1 MAQYKL
7 ILGGYGFDG
16 SAHVLTDAEVQKL
29 RDFVQEKEYEL
40 LSELYSELP
49 ELLENYDYYET
60 NYWSTQTAL
69 ASDNLVFYL
78 YDQDG
83 NLMWEAKFEELTPT
97 FDEDCGFVFPE
108 NADDYSKE
116 IDAYPHEGKEN
127 LLLVYEIVKGTL
139 LGFLID
145 SEEQPKPSDFS
156 CTVQSLE
163 FPDDEYELVDKMFFK
178 GAQLERHYEDEDYW
192 SKGHH
197 IEILTID
204 DLDSGDDE
212 DEDWDDEEE

>member
-1 MAQYKL
+1 MTQYKL

-29 RDFVQEKEYEL
+29 RDSVQENGYESL
-40 LSELYSELP
+40 IDLYSELP
-49 ELLENYDYYET
+49 ELLDNYYYVAT
-60 NYWSTQTAL
+60 NYWAALTAL

-78 YDQDG
+78 YDQDE
-83 NLMWEAKFEELTPT
+83 NLIWEAKFEELTPT
-97 FDEDCGFVFPE
+97 FDEDCGFDFPE
-108 NADDYSKE
+108 DADDNSKE

-139 LGFLID
+139 IGFPID

-163 FPDDEYELVDKMFFK
+163 FPGDEYELVDKMFFK
-178 GAQLERHYEDEDYW
+178 GTQLESNGEDENYW
-192 SKGHH
+192 SKGLNV
-197 IEILTID
+197 EIYTMD
-204 DLDSGDDE
+204 DLDSD
-212 DEDWDDEEE
+212 DDEEE